1 MARRPNHVQGRY
13 QTYHRPLPGLGHEDG
28 GRPVVACICTELF
41 RNNLVRYRRALRN
54 APKSHILAQREES
67 TTDTLTVVSYG
78 DYDRHPAAIY

>member
-1 MARRPNHVQGRY
+1 
-13 QTYHRPLPGLGHEDG
+13 
-28 GRPVVACICTELF
+28 VACICTELF